1 MTHNQI
7 NFQAHL
13 ENVRHNVRSEQLTE
27 RGQDMSLKATAMSA
41 AATRY
46 SADRHYAATV
56 YSSDK
61 AFEATKY
68 SSDAVA
74 QWQSEKT
81 TQSYV
86 DSAIRG
92 ASWAIPFAFGYG
104 ASRKKQQNNKNQ
116 NGPQHPSGATQPRV
130 NPAETPTR
138 RIGFDTSHLFSY
150 SEAAAFTPGQQ
161 IWAQLQGDVRAALDS
176 SAPYFRG
183 VEQALSSGANQ
194 GGAALGFGASALGGF
209 ASMMRFIPL
218 F

>member
-56 YSSDK
+56 YSSDR

-68 SSDAVA
+68 STDAVA

-86 DSAIRG
+86 DTAIRG

-104 ASRKKQQNNKNQ
+104 ASRKKQRDNKNQ
-116 NGPQHPSGATQPRV
+116 GGPQNPSGAAQPKT
-130 NPAETPTR
+130 NPAEVPKR
-138 RIGFDTSHLFSY
+138 RIGFDTSNLSSY
-150 SEAAAFTPGQQ
+150 SEAASFTPGQQ
-161 IWAQLQGDVRAALDS
+161 IWAQLQGDVNAALDS

-183 VEQALSSGANQ
+183 VEQALSSATSRGGTAN
-194 GGAALGFGASALGGF
+194 GFGAGVLGGF

>member
-27 RGQDMSLKATAMSA
+27 RGQDLSLKATAMSA

-56 YSSDK
+56 YSSDR

-68 SSDAVA
+68 SSDVVA

-86 DSAIRG
+86 DSAIG
-92 ASWAIPFAFGYG
+92 AASWAIPFAFGYG
-104 ASRKKQQNNKNQ
+104 ASRKKQRND
-116 NGPQHPSGATQPRV
+116 NGHGGSQKPSGASQPKA
-130 NPAETPTR
+130 NPVEAPQR
-138 RIGFDTSHLFSY
+138 RIGFDTSHLSSY
-150 SEAAAFTPGQQ
+150 STAAAFTPGQQ
-161 IWAQLQGDVRAALDS
+161 IWAQLSGDVSAALDS

-183 VEQALSSGANQ
+183 IEQALSSSADHARTATQ
-194 GGAALGFGASALGGF
+194 FGAGALGGF